1 LCQKSILYSVAQNGK
16 QLCIECLYEDDQ
28 YFGCS
33 CTQEGG
39 CIKATTQVADKH
51 GLEIKY
57 EYLGDA
63 ALSDA
68 QTNPRGA
75 AASSSSTPS
84 QEPLREQCDKTLT
97 AKIEQ
102 LQRDVDGLNR
112 TIQHLQEQ
120 IKYMS
125 KHLLWQP
132 QKNVCTDSW

>member
-1 LCQKSILYSVAQNGK
+1 
-16 QLCIECLYEDDQ
+16 
-28 YFGCS
+28 
-33 CTQEGG
+33 
-39 CIKATTQVADKH
+39 
-51 GLEIKY
+51 LEIKY

-112 TIQHLQEQ
+112 TIQYLQEQ
-120 IKYMS
+120 TKYMS